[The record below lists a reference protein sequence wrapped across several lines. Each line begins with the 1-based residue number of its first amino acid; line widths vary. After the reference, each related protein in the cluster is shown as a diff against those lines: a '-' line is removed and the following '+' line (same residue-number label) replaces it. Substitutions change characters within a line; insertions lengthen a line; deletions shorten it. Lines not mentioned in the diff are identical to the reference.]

1 MAAEA
6 QTMRRRAG
14 AGREAMPA
22 RSPNA
27 ADRAVARNVR
37 FYRMARGLSQGEL
50 GDRLGLSFQ
59 QVQKIEKGLNRI
71 GSGRLVRIAAILEV
85 PLAALLDGVDGA
97 EQSAAP
103 SPLRLIEGRLPFR
116 LARAFAAIKEP
127 GMRRSL
133 VALVEATAA
142 ACARRARARRA

>member
-37 FYRMARGLSQGEL
+37 FYRMSLGDL
-50 GDRLGLSFQ
+50 GDRLGLCFQ